1 MLPRAFALPL
11 AMLAA
16 SSFSAPAALAAS
28 STPSKV
34 EIRKESDGHY
44 TLLRNGQPFFA
55 KGVGGSKNL
64 QLLVDS
70 GGNSIRTWGIETMND
85 KIDGK
90 PFLDRCQELGIGVTV
105 GIWVKHERHGFNYKD
120 EKFVKEQR
128 DAVRDAVR
136 KYKDHPA
143 VLMWG
148 LGNEM
153 EGPTSDGADPTI
165 WKELNELASIIKK
178 EDPNHPVMT
187 VIAGAVPTKIKN
199 IQNFYPNI
207 DILGVNAYAAAP
219 GVGKS
224 LRDSGWTKPFM
235 LTEFG
240 PVGHWEVRKTSWGAP
255 IEPTSREKASSYF
268 STNNMVIEDGKG
280 TCLGTYAFVWG
291 QKQETTATW
300 FGMFLASGE
309 KLPTVDAMA
318 KAWTGKW
325 LANRCPRIETFET
338 TLREAK
344 VKPGAEVT
352 AQATVTDADKD
363 KLTYE
368 WTVTS
373 ESTDRKEGGDH
384 ESTPPSHPECIIS
397 AADGSV
403 KIKTPTTPGAYRL
416 FLTVRDGKGGA
427 TADNVPFFVER

>member
-1 MLPRAFALPL
+1 MLPRVLALPL

-16 SSFSAPAALAAS
+16 SSLPASVLAAPS
-28 STPSKV
+28 SPSKV
-34 EIRKESDGHY
+34 EIRKEADGHY

-70 GGNSIRTWGIETMND
+70 GGNSIRTWGIETMGE

-128 DAVRDAVR
+128 AAVLDAVR

-165 WKELNELASIIKK
+165 WKELNELAAIIKK

-219 GVGKS
+219 GVGKG

-240 PVGHWEVRKTSWGAP
+240 PVGHWEVRKTLWGAP
-255 IEPTSREKASSYF
+255 IEPTSREKASTYY

-291 QKQETTATW
+291 QKQETTSTW

-325 LANRCPRIETFET
+325 PANRCPRVETFET
-338 TLREAK
+338 SLREAK
-344 VKPGAEVT
+344 VKPGVEVT

-384 ESTPPSHPECIIS
+384 ESTPPSHPECILK
-397 AADGSV
+397 AADGTV
-403 KIKTPTTPGAYRL
+403 KIKTPTQPGAYRL
-416 FLTVRDGKGGA
+416 FLTVRDGKGA
-427 TADNVPFFVER
+427 ASADNVPFFVER

>member
-1 MLPRAFALPL
+1 
-11 AMLAA
+11 MLAA
-16 SSFSAPAALAAS
+16 TALSASAAIAAP

-34 EIRKESDGHY
+34 EIRREPDGHY
-44 TLLRNGQPFFA
+44 TLLRNGQPFFV

-64 QLLVDS
+64 ELLVES
-70 GGNSIRTWGIETMND
+70 GGNSLRTWGIETMGE

-90 PFLDRCQELGIGVTV
+90 PFLDRCQELGIAVTV

-120 EKFVKEQR
+120 EKFVQEQR

-165 WKELNELASIIKK
+165 WKELNELAAIIKK

-187 VIAGAVPTKIKN
+187 VIAGAIPTKI
-199 IQNFYPNI
+199 QNVQKYYPNI
-207 DILGVNAYAAAP
+207 DILGVNAYASAP
-219 GVGKS
+219 GVGKG
-224 LRDSGWTKPFM
+224 LRDSGWTKPFI

-255 IEPTSREKASSYF
+255 IEPTSREKASTYY
-268 STNNMVIEDGKG
+268 STNNLVIEDGKG
-280 TCLGTYAFVWG
+280 ACLGTYAFVWG
-291 QKQETTATW
+291 QKQETTSTW
-300 FGMFLASGE
+300 FGMFLSTGE
-309 KLPTVDAMA
+309 KLPTVDAMS

-325 LANRCPRIETFET
+325 PANRCPRIETFET

-344 VKPGAEVT
+344 VKPGVEVAAT
-352 AQATVTDADKD
+352 ATVNDADKD
-363 KLTYE
+363 KLAYE
-368 WTVTS
+368 WAVTS

-384 ESTPPSHPECIIS
+384 ESTPPSHPECIVS

-403 KIKTPTTPGAYRL
+403 KIKTPTQPGAYRL

-427 TADNVPFFVER
+427 TADNIPFYVER